1 MQATPSKLE
10 RSTMPAE
17 TQLEIASCLL
27 GHLIQ
32 HHPTRNLPER
42 LDDIRH
48 WLDMAAEQMRTQ
60 GDDGC
65 SSGQTPASAAPRPT
79 PSVRRAVIDRTLLPP
94 NPHDVGQW
102 RAYRARKDDDHQPKP
117 GRRKPSI
124 H

>member
-1 MQATPSKLE
+1 
-10 RSTMPAE
+10 MPAE

-60 GDDGC
+60 GNDGC

-102 RAYRARKDDDHQPKP
+102 RAYRARKDEDHQPKP